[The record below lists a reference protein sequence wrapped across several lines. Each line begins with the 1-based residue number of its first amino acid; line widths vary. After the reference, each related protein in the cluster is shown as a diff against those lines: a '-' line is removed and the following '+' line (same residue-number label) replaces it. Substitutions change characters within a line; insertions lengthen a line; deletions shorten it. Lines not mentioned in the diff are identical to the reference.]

1 MTLPRQYIA
10 VIRVI
15 MSVHDG
21 FVGVYVFFKAGK
33 DTPSATQVDDNLFLV
48 VRIVCKEL
56 ADHDINGTQT

>member
-1 MTLPRQYIA
+1 
-10 VIRVI
+10 